1 MRQKMKWTDID
12 EIAEAL
18 EDNYPDEDIINLRF
32 TKLQKLVTSLLDFD
46 DDLGLSNERI
56 LEAIQGAWIELRG
69 DDDMGEEE

>member
-12 EIAEAL
+12 EIVEAL
-18 EDNYPDEDIINLRF
+18 EDNYPDEDIIHLRF

-69 DDDMGEEE
+69 DDMEEEE